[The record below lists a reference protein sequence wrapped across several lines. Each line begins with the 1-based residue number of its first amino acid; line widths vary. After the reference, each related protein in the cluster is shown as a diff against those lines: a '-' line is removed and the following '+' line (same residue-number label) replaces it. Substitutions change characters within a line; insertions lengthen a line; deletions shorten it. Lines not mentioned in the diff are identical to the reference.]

1 MKQIALKHSS
11 VDFIY
16 ICNISIKHVDE
27 QSNDSYSFLI
37 FIPELNFLETKSL
50 SSL

>member
-16 ICNISIKHVDE
+16 ICKIRIKHVNE
-27 QSNDSYSFLI
+27 QSDDSYSFLT
-37 FIPELNFLETKSL
+37 FIPELNFLEAKSWSFL
-50 SSL
+50 